1 MVPVASTPSITTRP
15 SLGSCNPA
23 TMLKMVL
30 LPQPDGP
37 IRLTNEP
44 CGTARLTW
52 SSAWKAPDGVWNL
65 MLRSSIQS
73 LVGEGIGR
81 LRSKA
86 ERNRWLRSPQE
97 ACHASDTRRA
107 PSAGAPP
114 GSGPVLGFDSIGDCP
129 VEPTVEPGVPND

>member
-1 MVPVASTPSITTRP
+1 MVPVASTPSMTTRP
-15 SLGSCNPA
+15 WLGSCNPA

-44 CGTARLTW
+44 SGTARLTW

-81 LRSKA
+81 LRSKV
-86 ERNRWLRSPQE
+86 ERNRWLLPPQE
-97 ACHASDTRRA
+97 ACHGSGGVT
-107 PSAGAPP
+107 GAPP
-114 GSGPVLGFDSIGDCP
+114 GAGTGP
-129 VEPTVEPGVPND
+129 